1 MRTLLTTLALLL
13 GSGLAQAFD
22 QSHGSWDALL
32 KRHVVIISGGNVSRV
47 DYTGIQRDR
56 AMLKRYL
63 DALSAV
69 SQSDYQHWTKPE
81 RLAFLINAYNAFTI
95 ELILTKYPD
104 LHSIKDLGSF
114 FQSPWKKRFFNLL
127 GKKRHL
133 DDLEH
138 NLIRAPGAF
147 DEPRIHFAVNCASIG
162 CPMLRNEAY
171 TAERLDKQLEDGIRR
186 FLSDR
191 TRNRFDAAS
200 GTLWVSK
207 LFDWYGKDFARGY
220 HGFSSL
226 KSTFATYAELLTDD
240 PQARQRIRAGDYRID
255 FLEYDWR
262 LNDTRVNDVV
272 SRSFRASA

>member
-1 MRTLLTTLALLL
+1 MKTFIATMALLL
-13 GSGLAQAFD
+13 VSEFVHAFD
-22 QSHGSWDALL
+22 QSHDAWVALL
-32 KRHVVIISGGNVSRV
+32 KRHVVIIRGDNASRV
-47 DYTGIQRDR
+47 NYAGIQAVRP
-56 AMLKRYL
+56 MLKSYL
-63 DALSAV
+63 DTLSAV
-69 SQSDYQHWTKPE
+69 SQSGYQRWTKAE

-95 ELILTKYPD
+95 DLILTKYPD

-114 FQSPWKKRFFNLL
+114 FRSPWKKRFFSLL
-127 GKKRHL
+127 GKKQHL

-138 NLIRAPGAF
+138 GLMRAPGAF
-147 DEPRIHFAVNCASIG
+147 DEPRIHFALNCASIG

-171 TAERLDKQLEDGIRR
+171 TAERLDMQLEDGIRR

-207 LFDWYGKDFARGY
+207 LFDWYGEDFAQGH

-226 KSTFATYAELLTDD
+226 KTTFATYADLLADD
-240 PQARQRIRAGDYRID
+240 PQARRRIRAGDYHID

-262 LNDTRVNDVV
+262 LNDTGNH
-272 SRSFRASA
+272 